1 MGAPAVG
8 AVVLIPFPFSDLS
21 GAKKRP
27 ALVLADVGRGDWV
40 CAQITSNPYGDV
52 AAIELAEDDCVDG
65 SLARVSYIRPG
76 KLFTAHESL
85 SLRVVVRCSKLAED
99 GGREHAFKE
108 RARCDRLEPPIEA
121 RLLVYE
127 RGELESFSAEY
138 DGPHRT
144 LGKSRGHKA
153 IEELDDFKLR
163 LGTLN
168 GVGEQKAVD
177 GLIHGRLGLLRV
189 TGELRPVSPLLSCI
203 PPRHILVS

>member
-1 MGAPAVG
+1 M
-8 AVVLIPFPFSDLS
+8 L
-21 GAKKRP
+21 R
-27 ALVLADVGRGDWV
+27 
-40 CAQITSNPYGDV
+40 C
-52 AAIELAEDDCVDG
+52 
-65 SLARVSYIRPG
+65 
-76 KLFTAHESL
+76 L
-85 SLRVVVRCSKLAED
+85 SLCERQFDVEVLKVVVRCSKLAED

-144 LGKSRGHKA
+144 LGKSREHKA

-177 GLIHGRLGLLRV
+177 GLIIADMIGLAQSRVITDALLVSGDADLTPGVLAAQNLGVRV
-189 TGELRPVSPLLSCI
+189 HLLSMGPSEATSPYLKAEVDCKFFGYPECSVESI
-203 PPRHILVS
+203 GDREGP